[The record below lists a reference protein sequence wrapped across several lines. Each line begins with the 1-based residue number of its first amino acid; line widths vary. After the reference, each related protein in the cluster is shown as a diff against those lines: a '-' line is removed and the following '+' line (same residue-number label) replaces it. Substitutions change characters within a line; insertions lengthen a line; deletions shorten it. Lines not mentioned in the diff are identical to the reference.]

1 MLTSVVIPSFNE
13 GDKLRLTV
21 ESLLLNTTGPVEI
34 IVVDN
39 GSTDHSSDFLL
50 GDHDPRVT
58 LVHSEERLGVVGAR
72 HAGAARAQGEILVFS
87 DAHMLYPEGWLEP
100 LLAELVGDV
109 GLVGPGITIWGEPDG
124 ACAAGSTWTDMRL
137 DAVPLVSDDNNP
149 TDVGVVGGGCHV
161 FRRELFEQLG
171 GYDEGMVDWGM
182 EDQELCVRLWTLGHR
197 VRVVPAVRVQH
208 YFREFVA
215 YASWPHVTY
224 NKLRLAFAHF
234 SEARITRCIQAL
246 SGEPCFSEAFARVES
261 SDVWDRRVT
270 LDDKRLRDAEW
281 YCHTFAPGV

>member
-13 GDKLRLTV
+13 GEKLRLTV
-21 ESLLLNTTGPVEI
+21 ESLLLHTTGPVEI

-58 LVHSEERLGVVGAR
+58 LVRSDERLGVVGAR
-72 HAGAARAQGEILVFS
+72 HAGAARARGEILAFS
-87 DAHMLYPEGWLEP
+87 DAHMLYPEGWLGP
-100 LLAELVGDV
+100 LLAELEGEV

-137 DAVPLVSDDNNP
+137 DAVQLVPQDDKP
-149 TDVGVVGGGCHV
+149 RDVGVVGGGCHIL
-161 FRRELFEQLG
+161 RRDLFEQLG
-171 GYDEGMVDWGM
+171 GYDDGMVDWGM
-182 EDQELCVRLWTLGHR
+182 EDQEFCLRLWTLGHR

-234 SEARITRCIQAL
+234 SPTRITRCIQVL
-246 SGEPCFSEAFARVES
+246 SDEPGFAEAFARVEG
-261 SDVWDRRVT
+261 SDVWDRRAK
-270 LDDKRLRDAEW
+270 LDDRRSRDAEW
-281 YCHTFAPGV
+281 FCQTFAPGV